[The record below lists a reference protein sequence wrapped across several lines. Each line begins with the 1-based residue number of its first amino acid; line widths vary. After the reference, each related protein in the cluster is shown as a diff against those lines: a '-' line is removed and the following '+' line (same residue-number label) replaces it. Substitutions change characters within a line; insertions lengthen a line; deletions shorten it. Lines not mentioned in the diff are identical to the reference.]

1 MNGEARGLW
10 DESATS
16 RPQPRDVVRAAG
28 IFFSAAPLEW
38 AELIVRAARK
48 GIVALIDNGTMVE
61 DTQLIF
67 LKAHF
72 PSAYTK
78 LKGLPFVGAYA
89 HDFEQ
94 DVWVF
99 FQWDTKP
106 QYVRPLANDG
116 A

>member
-1 MNGEARGLW
+1 MGRINNKVQLCY
-10 DESATS
+10 
-16 RPQPRDVVRAAG
+16 DVHNHSLNRVEVGRN
-28 IFFSAAPLEW
+28 SNRLELQLL
-38 AELIVRAARK
+38 ELGPRK

-78 LKGLPFVGAYA
+78 LKGLPFVGTYA
-89 HDFEQ
+89 HGFEQ
-94 DVWVF
+94 DVWVS

-106 QYVRPLANDG
+106 QYVHPLANDG